1 MEEQIVDME
10 VDEFEE
16 VKIDLKKTI
25 EALSK
30 SEDFDPTLMK
40 KIKNICKK
48 NDRNVCLAQKLLYV
62 QLRRNHCVVRLNCV
76 QIIDQLFQR
85 SHSFRNLVIDDF
97 QTFVDLTL
105 GADPSKPL
113 PLPVSQN
120 KKLRRESIKKIKE
133 WHQKFGEGYKKLR
146 LSFNFLK
153 QIVDF
158 DDLSLINDEERLK
171 QRERQEKL
179 ERLWAERI
187 RKVGDEIAEYEADV
201 ESWFTRTENM
211 LEALEG
217 NTDSSGFSEEI
228 SGQYNILN
236 RRLLPKTKA
245 WIVTLTKAGNSTDH
259 DLMRRAIDIKN
270 RLAASLGKF
279 EALDFTFDTTTDL
292 DIKVEDIKTEKS
304 SDVVQDP
311 TTWEATVKK
320 VTGQD
325 LKLNLQLEDK
335 IVKSEV
341 GDGDSV
347 DNADPTPGSSGS
359 SSVPKLSLKDIQ
371 EPDRMIV
378 DPEKSRFWVSDHR
391 EGQILSMGSTKV
403 VSEFGGTA
411 EPVKWSCRAKLA
423 SGKLCPRMDRVKCP
437 LHGLIVA
444 RDETG
449 EEVDQQEKK
458 INFDL
463 VVKPKAKKK
472 GMKSAEKWDETS
484 RSRIENKIFSKAS
497 ALRVAKDLK
506 KYDKIRT
513 KDKFVDQFNY

>member
-1 MEEQIVDME
+1 VEKQIVDME

-16 VKIDLKKTI
+16 VKVDLKKTI

-48 NDRNVCLAQKLLYV
+48 NERNVCLAQKLLYV

-76 QIIDQLFQR
+76 QIMDQLFQR

-187 RKVGDEIAEYEADV
+187 RKVRDEMAEYELDI

-211 LEALEG
+211 FEALEG
-217 NTDSSGFSEEI
+217 NVDSSSFSEEI
-228 SGQYNILN
+228 SGQYNILS

-270 RLAASLGKF
+270 RLNTSLVKF
-279 EALDFTFDTTTDL
+279 EALDFSFEKDVDV

-304 SDVVQDP
+304 SDAVHDP

-335 IVKSEV
+335 IVKSE
-341 GDGDSV
+341 GDGENS
-347 DNADPTPGSSGS
+347 NPTPGSSGS
-359 SSVPKLSLKDIQ
+359 ISVPKISLKDIQ

-391 EGQILSMGSTKV
+391 EGQVLSMGSTKV
-403 VSEFGGTA
+403 VSEFSGTS

-444 RDETG
+444 RDESG
-449 EEVDQQEKK
+449 EVVDQQKK
-458 INFDL
+458 RINFDL
-463 VVKPKAKKK
+463 AVKPKAKKR

-484 RSRIENKIFSKAS
+484 RSRIEKKIFSKAS

>member
-1 MEEQIVDME
+1 ME

-16 VKIDLKKTI
+16 VRGELKKTI

-30 SEDFDPTLMK
+30 TEEFDPVLMK

-48 NDRNVCLAQKLLYV
+48 NDRNVCLAQKLLYI
-62 QLRRNHCVVRLNCV
+62 QLKRNHCVVRLNCV

-85 SHSFRNLVIDDF
+85 SHSFRTSVVDDF

-105 GADPSKPL
+105 GSDPAKPL
-113 PLPVSQN
+113 PPPVSKH
-120 KKLRRESIKKIKE
+120 KKLRRESIRKIKE

-179 ERLWAERI
+179 ARLWTERI
-187 RKVGDEIAEYEADV
+187 KKIAEEITEYEVDIQ
-201 ESWFTRTENM
+201 SWFTRTENM
-211 LEALEG
+211 FVAIEG
-217 NTDSSGFSEEI
+217 HVDTCSFSEEI
-228 SGQYNILN
+228 SGQHNILT

-259 DLMRRAIDIKN
+259 HLMRKSIDIKN
-270 RLAASLGKF
+270 RLTASLTKF
-279 EALDFTFDTTTDL
+279 EALDFTFDTSADIE
-292 DIKVEDIKTEKS
+292 IKVEDVKIERS
-304 SDVVQDP
+304 SDAFHDP

-325 LKLNLQLEDK
+325 LNLNLQLEDK
-335 IVKSEV
+335 IGISDNIIDQEV
-341 GDGDSV
+341 S
-347 DNADPTPGSSGS
+347 AEPIPGSSGS
-359 SSVPKLSLKDIQ
+359 VLIPKIRLKDIQ
-371 EPDRMIV
+371 EPDRMVV
-378 DPEKSRFWVSDHR
+378 DPEKSRFWISDNR
-391 EGQILSMGSTKV
+391 EGQVLSIGSAQV

-411 EPVKWSCRAKLA
+411 EPVKWTCRAKLT
-423 SGKLCPRMDRVKCP
+423 SGSLCPRMDRVKCP
-437 LHGLIVA
+437 LHGLIIA
-444 RDETG
+444 RDESG
-449 EEVDQQEKK
+449 EIMGKIEEK

-463 VVKPKAKKK
+463 APKPKSKEK
-472 GMKSAEKWDETS
+472 GLKSAKTWDETS
-484 RSRIENKIFSKAS
+484 RSRIEKKIFSKSS
-497 ALRVAKDLK
+497 AMRVAKDLR